1 MMPRIPG
8 ELLEKVKG
16 QDIQSFMQTQLAATQ
31 AGVMQ
36 AEAMTRATALAKQ
49 TEQFGVEQARLE
61 ATSVLEALLQ
71 LYRMT
76 MPTPVGTGM
85 SDQWLE
91 GMRLQRDLY
100 NRSADTQLKAMEM
113 EPLVTDP
120 YLRKLAGEFDDN
132 LQLPTDQNLYRNLQI
147 LNEWDAFPE
156 ADADGKVLLG
166 DVWAPRYWGG
176 GKGLGPGGK
185 IKWGVPFSALMR
197 AKFPAYE
204 LANRRISRALKVSM
218 TKDGR
223 ERVKIA
229 QEASGEWVA
238 GSDANVAYLDI
249 SDANVSVRTKNIVYD
264 MTKGVLDN
272 LLVEFE
278 KKGVKNLTPNEL
290 IQHRLLESIG
300 NLEAGAT
307 RYARAQIIGDIP
319 QDRDVQ
325 GLIAALLYTL
335 GIDIDPHII
344 VKSDERKWLNVK
356 EEQMNPIVQ
365 ARQVSDVITRSYAPA
380 GPAIMQAA
388 QQIQQTIMPQMPA
401 STDEARLQ
409 TLGKISEWYS
419 AQSESMKAFMKTVGE
434 QLVDDVSE
442 YGIPNEL
449 ENRIFGGSNDPE
461 SPNARN
467 YLNNELRAIGTLYAA
482 QTDVASKEARRR
494 ADVIQQYILD
504 LDVSSTE
511 VDGDIILAKITRDL
525 FRVMQ
530 SYGIYSAQEEPI
542 IGWATI
548 R

>member
-1 MMPRIPG
+1 MPRIPG

>member
-1 MMPRIPG
+1 MPRIPG

-31 AGVMQ
+31 TGVMQ
-36 AEAMTRATALAKQ
+36 AEAITRATALTKQ

-76 MPTPVGTGM
+76 MPTPVGTRM

-100 NRSADTQLKAMEM
+100 NRAADTQLKAMEM
-113 EPLVTDP
+113 EPPDADP
-120 YLRKLAGEFDDN
+120 YLRKLVEEYNDN
-132 LQLPTDQNLYRNLQI
+132 LQIPTDQNLYRNLQI
-147 LNEWDAFPE
+147 ISEWDAFTPG
-156 ADADGKVLLG
+156 DTDGKALMG
-166 DVWAPRYWGG
+166 DMWVPRYWGG
-176 GKGLGPGGK
+176 GKGMGPGGRAK
-185 IKWGVPFSALMR
+185 LGIIPSALMR
-197 AKFPAYE
+197 MKFPAYE
-204 LANRRISRALKVSM
+204 LANRRVSRALKVSM

-223 ERVKIA
+223 ERVKAA

-238 GSDANVAYLDI
+238 GSDANIAYLDV
-249 SDANVSVRTKNIVYD
+249 SDANVSIRTKNMVYD
-264 MTKGVLDN
+264 ITKGVLDN

-278 KKGVKNLTPNEL
+278 KKGEKNLTPNEL
-290 IQHRLLESIG
+290 IQYRLLEDIG

-307 RYARAQIIGDIP
+307 KYAKAQVIGDIP

-325 GLIAALLYTL
+325 GLVAALLYTL
-335 GIDIDPHII
+335 GIDIDPHVI
-344 VKSDERKWLNVK
+344 VRGEERKWLNVK
-356 EEQMNPIVQ
+356 EKEMEPIVS
-365 ARQVSDVITRSYAPA
+365 ARQVSDVITQSYSPA
-380 GPAIMQAA
+380 GPAVMQVA
-388 QQIQQTIMPQMPA
+388 QQIQQALIPQMPA

-409 TLGKISEWYS
+409 TLGKISEWYN

-442 YGIPNEL
+442 FGIPNEL

-461 SPNARN
+461 SLNSRN
-467 YLNNELRAIGTLYAA
+467 YLSSELRAIGTLYAA
-482 QTDVASKEARRR
+482 QTDAASKEARRR
-494 ADVIQQYILD
+494 ADSIQQYILD

-511 VDGDIILAKITRDL
+511 ADGDIILAKITRDL